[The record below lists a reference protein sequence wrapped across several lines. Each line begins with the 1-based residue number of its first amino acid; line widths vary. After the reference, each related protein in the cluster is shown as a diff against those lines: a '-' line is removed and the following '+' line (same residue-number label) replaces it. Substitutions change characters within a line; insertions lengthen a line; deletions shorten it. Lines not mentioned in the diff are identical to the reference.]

1 VKHIGV
7 IAHCVLWSQVELLA
21 GIDETLAPGGGGG
34 GGGGCSAVAAE
45 KGASPEE
52 VAQRRERI
60 TAMALRS
67 LAALAALLPPG
78 GDGWAALRALLAT
91 KGFWRT
97 HLTAAS
103 SGVRRAGYDLVKV
116 LCGVADGAVLDDA
129 STHATLAPLVLG
141 AFMDKECAT
150 HPALWAMV
158 RPTHTRC

>member
-1 VKHIGV
+1 M
-7 IAHCVLWSQVELLA
+7 SQVELLA

-34 GGGGCSAVAAE
+34 GSNAVAAE

-52 VAQRRERI
+52 VAERRERI
-60 TAMALRS
+60 TAVALRS

-78 GDGWAALRALLAT
+78 GDGWAALRELLAT

-97 HLTAAS
+97 HLTAAA
-103 SGVRRAGYDLVKV
+103 SGVRRAGYELVKA
-116 LCGVADGAVLDDA
+116 LCGLADGAALDDA

-141 AFMDKECAT
+141 AFTDKDCAG

-158 RPTHTRC
+158 RPSHARG